1 MLWDNGEMRIQ
12 CFYIASC
19 SELKTTVSLKLA
31 PLYLNMHQLA
41 YREKVEFWTLSL
53 PMGLY
58 NKEQM

>member
-1 MLWDNGEMRIQ
+1 MRIQ

-41 YREKVEFWTLSL
+41 YREKVEF
-53 PMGLY
+53 
-58 NKEQM
+58 